1 MATQPSSM
9 PASAG
14 VEALI
19 ARLRDEGVAAGRS
32 EADRIID
39 AAKDKARA
47 IVAKAEAEAE
57 ALTKQARSE
66 AESYRRAA
74 EDALKS
80 AARDAVLQ
88 LKERLVRRFADEIAG
103 AVSKAMVDETLLQ
116 KLIVAL
122 VGRARDDAQI
132 DRSGD
137 VEIVLPREAI
147 AIDSLRRR
155 PESVDKD
162 PLTAFVAARTGDMLR
177 EGIRFSRADDTEGGI
192 RIVMHDSGISVDL
205 TDRAVA
211 GALLVHLQPRFRAL
225 LEGVVS

>member
-1 MATQPSSM
+1 MAAQSNSK

-19 ARLRDEGVAAGRS
+19 TRLRDEGVAAGRS
-32 EADRIID
+32 EADKVT
-39 AAKDKARA
+39 AAATAKARA
-47 IVAKAEAEAE
+47 IVEKAEAEAE

-80 AARDAVLQ
+80 SARDAVLQ

-103 AVSKAMVDETLLQ
+103 AVSKAMADEALLPQ
-116 KLIVAL
+116 LILAL
-122 VGRARDDAQI
+122 VGRARDDAQL
-132 DRSGD
+132 DRSTD
-137 VEIVLPREAI
+137 VEIVLPREAV
-147 AIDSLRRR
+147 AIDALRRS

-162 PLTAFVAARTGDMLR
+162 PLTAFVAAKTGDMLR
-177 EGIRFSRADDTEGGI
+177 EGIHFSSADDKEGGI
-192 RIVMHDSGISVDL
+192 RIVMNDSGISVDL

-211 GALLVHLQPRFRAL
+211 AALLAHLQPRFRAL

>member
-1 MATQPSSM
+1 MAAQSNSK

-19 ARLRDEGVAAGRS
+19 TRLRDEGVAAGRS
-32 EADRIID
+32 EADKVT
-39 AAKDKARA
+39 AAATAKARA
-47 IVAKAEAEAE
+47 IVEKAEAEAE

-80 AARDAVLQ
+80 SARDAVLQ

-103 AVSKAMVDETLLQ
+103 AVSKAMADEALLPQ
-116 KLIVAL
+116 LILAL
-122 VGRARDDAQI
+122 VGRARDDAQL
-132 DRSGD
+132 DRSTD
-137 VEIVLPREAI
+137 VEIVLPREAV
-147 AIDSLRRR
+147 AIDALRRS

-162 PLTAFVAARTGDMLR
+162 PLTAFVAAKTGDMLR
-177 EGIRFSRADDTEGGI
+177 EGIHFTRADDKEGGI

-211 GALLVHLQPRFRAL
+211 NALLAHLQPRFRAL
-225 LEGVVS
+225 LEGVVT